1 MRVLLKCSAPICG
14 IIHAH
19 LPLFPIINSRV
30 EVSDKCTSTPFYP
43 EVVMV
48 SVFMDFIPQLP
59 KEGSYNGAIMVVER
73 LYKYEALTPTKS
85 PCLRKTIVA
94 LFYKHIVKYWGL
106 LLNIVLDRD
115 TRFVDLFSIDL
126 FKLIRTK
133 TMMITIDP
141 SQTYKQIERINVLFE
156 EYLWHFVYTDQWI
169 GQDYRM

>member
-1 MRVLLKCSAPICG
+1 MRVILRYSAPICR

-19 LPLFPIINSRV
+19 LPLFPIIKSRV

-43 EVVMV
+43 DVVMV

-59 KEGSYNGAIMVVER
+59 KEGSYNGVIMVVER
-73 LYKYEALTPTKS
+73 LCKYEALTQKKY
-85 PCLRKTIVA
+85 PCLRKRIIA

-126 FKLIRTK
+126 FKLIRIK

-141 SQTYKQIERINVLFE
+141 SQTYKQIKRINVLFK
-156 EYLWHFVYTDQWI
+156 EYLWHIMYIDQWV